1 MKDEPI
7 TIEERNESM
16 IAELRGMGLDPEA
29 VWWPNPDDPR
39 LDNRQLQSI
48 LRWARAYRAS
58 PDRKILSKRGFTYP
72 PVFPGFDPDNDWLVF
87 ERWMNHQPLTW
98 SMAGE
103 LKDARKPEDMTDEEI
118 EEELDS
124 LLEKLEE
131 RQVRVDF
138 MDDALPRT
146 RYKDLIQ
153 ILKKSRFDY
162 LAKGVYEHIFCPDP
176 VPDCNEDDIFA
187 IDVFL

>member
-16 IAELRGMGLDPEA
+16 ITELCGMGLDPEE

-39 LDNRQLQSI
+39 LDNRQLQS
-48 LRWARAYRAS
+48 LVRWARAYRAC
-58 PDRKILSKRGFTYP
+58 PDRKVLSKRGFAYP

-87 ERWMNHQPLTW
+87 ERWMNRQPLTW
-98 SMAGE
+98 SMVEE
-103 LKDARKPEDMTDEEI
+103 LKDVRKPEDMTDEEI
-118 EEELDS
+118 EEELES

-138 MDDALPRT
+138 MDNAPSRT
-146 RYKDLIQ
+146 QYENLIK

-162 LAKGVYEHIFCPDP
+162 LAKGVYEHIFCPELDP
-176 VPDCNEDDIFA
+176 DADEDTLVA
-187 IDVFL
+187 MGLLP